1 MFNYL
6 KFAIYQIIGF
16 ISSLPLIRKFTKNPH
31 KYSSEEKFKFLKDQA
46 SKSLDL
52 VNIILNIFLC
62 FNLNL
67 KAFINFCLH
76 NLTYIQNILNYKLL
90 LLFL

>member
-52 VNIILNIFLC
+52 VNIKLNI
-62 FNLNL
+62 
-67 KAFINFCLH
+67 
-76 NLTYIQNILNYKLL
+76 LL
-90 LLFL
+90 YPTLESSVSEVSSVGFFFFV

>member
-52 VNIILNIFLC
+52 VNIKLNIFQR
-62 FNLNL
+62 F
-67 KAFINFCLH
+67 
-76 NLTYIQNILNYKLL
+76 TYEKNRTRLYKRSSSWI
-90 LLFL
+90 

>member
-52 VNIILNIFLC
+52 VNIKLNILGKERVPKEPVLFV
-62 FNLNL
+62 
-67 KAFINFCLH
+67 INH
-76 NLTYIQNILNYKLL
+76 SSILY
-90 LLFL
+90 

>member
-52 VNIILNIFLC
+52 VNI
-62 FNLNL
+62 
-67 KAFINFCLH
+67 K
-76 NLTYIQNILNYKLL
+76 
-90 LLFL
+90 